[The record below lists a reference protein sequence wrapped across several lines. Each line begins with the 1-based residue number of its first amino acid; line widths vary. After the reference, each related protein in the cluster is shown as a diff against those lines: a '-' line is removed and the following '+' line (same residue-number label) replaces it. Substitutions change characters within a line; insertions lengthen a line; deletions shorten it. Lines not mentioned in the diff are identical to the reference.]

1 MTEPVISVPP
11 RVPCPRSQPISKR
24 PSKRCPGV
32 IPCRAMAR
40 VRLHSLSLAGFKSF
54 PDKVD
59 LTFPGDIS
67 AIIGPNGCGK
77 SNLVDAILWVLGEQ
91 SLTLLRLKQMGEVV
105 FSGATRRAPAGA
117 AEVVLN
123 LQSDDGHWQEA
134 DGRLEIRRRVYR
146 SGPSEYRLNG
156 KTARLKDVM
165 DELLS
170 VGLGIRDYSIIEQG
184 RVGQVLSARPTD
196 RRVLIEEAAGITRY
210 KKRKHE
216 SALKLEHTR
225 QNLLRL
231 DDVIAE
237 VDRSLRQLKRQ
248 AGQAKRHQR
257 LRDELRAAQQTLLT
271 VEAHDA
277 DRARRELARRRAQ
290 IQNEVAAAAAALAS
304 TEADLGQ
311 ARSRLEGTRTEV
323 EAARTEV
330 AELQASRERLEAF
343 LERSGD
349 LIDQLRES
357 LERARRDRLTISSTR
372 SDLEGRIAEATTRRT
387 TLEEALQAVRSA
399 VGEATTA
406 ENEGRVRLG
415 EAESH
420 ANERRQELLRTI
432 SSLTTSRNRLGEL
445 EREQDRVAFVLSQ
458 LEHERVALVRR
469 LDETEGRYRA
479 AANDSR
485 NAASAARELDD
496 RRRELVER
504 RSALQ
509 GEANAARDEAESL
522 GRELWKHRQSLAGI
536 ERELARHAAVLE
548 QLVAVL
554 SEDSLAGQVGDY
566 LDPAPGLAPLLD
578 RVWSDWL
585 ELPVI
590 AAAGIADEQVRT
602 LAELEGRL
610 RLAVAGGPAAPLDA
624 PAPDG
629 TEPLLAQAGVKPEHL
644 PWLSRV
650 LPPAFRCPDRE
661 TARRLAEQHPHA
673 IFVGPDDVVWRGRT
687 VEPPTSGSRHHGA
700 LALRDVRHRLAADIG
715 LTSEREGSASSR
727 HRDTA
732 RALADVE
739 GAVSDL
745 DGRLL
750 RAEQERARAAAVEQA
765 LGEELARLRRELEG
779 TDAETGRSR
788 KLAEELVGR
797 KATFEGEV
805 AALENRTAELEQ
817 AVDGAASALASR
829 RDEAADALRRLDR
842 WQAEARL
849 AEERAAAAIA
859 EQERLAGEGRRL
871 DERVAKLQ
879 GDVDQLGSELAGTE
893 EEVVRS
899 RARLAEEQGLL
910 SSARDRE
917 RRLGELLAEIAT
929 SVEALDH
936 EVRQR
941 RDEHD
946 RARESLHEAE
956 VEQTRLEAQWERL
969 RDTAAA
975 ELETTPEEL
984 LKGEPDAEAVPE
996 ALRATIAGLR
1006 EKIEA
1011 LGPVNL
1017 LALKEVDEL
1026 DQRSTFLGA
1035 QRKDLVEALHK
1046 LETTIREID
1055 AFCSQRFVETL
1066 EQVNGLFHETFNRLF
1081 GGGSATLQLVDED
1094 DPLESGIDITAQPPG
1109 KKTQSVQLLSGGE
1122 KALTALS
1129 LLISLFRIK
1138 PSPFCILDEVDAPLD
1153 DANVE
1158 RLADLISS
1166 MSDHTQFVLITHNRR
1181 TMARADV
1188 LYGIT
1193 MEEPGVSK
1201 AVSVRLEDHGPVPAK
1216 PTAKGRGASSP
1227 AAPLRIELDDPAQ

>member
-1 MTEPVISVPP
+1 
-11 RVPCPRSQPISKR
+11 
-24 PSKRCPGV
+24 
-32 IPCRAMAR
+32 MAR

-59 LTFPGDIS
+59 LTFPSDVS

-91 SLTLLRLKQMGEVV
+91 SPSLLRLKQMGEVV

-117 AEVVLN
+117 AEVVLT
-123 LQSDDGHWQEA
+123 LVSDDGHWKEA
-134 DGRLEIRRRVYR
+134 DGRLEVRRRVYR
-146 SGPSEYRLNG
+146 AGPSEYRLNG

-165 DELLS
+165 DELMS
-170 VGLGIRDYSIIEQG
+170 VGLGLRDYSFIEQG

-196 RRVLIEEAAGITRY
+196 RRILIEEAAGITRY

-231 DDVIAE
+231 DDVISE
-237 VDRSLRQLKRQ
+237 VDRTLRQMKRQ
-248 AGQAKRHQR
+248 AGQARRHQR
-257 LRDELRAAQQTLLT
+257 LRDELRGAQQTLLT
-271 VEAHDA
+271 AEVHDA
-277 DRARRELARRRAQ
+277 DHARRDVARRRAQ
-290 IQNEVAAAAAALAS
+290 IENEVAAAAAALAS
-304 TEADLGQ
+304 TEADLSQ
-311 ARSRLEGTRTEV
+311 ARTRLEANRTEV
-323 EAARTEV
+323 EAARAEV

-357 LERARRDRLTISSTR
+357 LDRARRDRLTVSSTR
-372 SDLEGRIAEATTRRT
+372 SELEGKIAEATARRT
-387 TLEEALQAVRSA
+387 ALDEALGAVRAA
-399 VGEATTA
+399 VDEATTA
-406 ENEGRVRLG
+406 EAEGRIRLAD
-415 EAESH
+415 AESQ
-420 ANERRQELLRTI
+420 ANELRQELLRTI

-445 EREQDRVAFVLSQ
+445 ERERDRVAYVLGQ
-458 LEHERVALVRR
+458 LEHERGTLVARR
-469 LDETEGRYRA
+469 DDTENRYRTA
-479 AANDSR
+479 AEDSR
-485 NAASAARELDD
+485 SAASAAEELDG
-496 RRRELVER
+496 RRRELVEQ
-504 RSALQ
+504 RSRLSD
-509 GEANAARDEAESL
+509 EARTAKDEAEHL

-536 ERELARHAAVLE
+536 ARELARHAAVLE
-548 QLVAVL
+548 QLVTVL
-554 SEDSLAGQVGDY
+554 PKGILTGQVGDF

-578 RVWSDWL
+578 RVWSEWL

-590 AAAGIADEQVRT
+590 AAESLAADQLEALAG
-602 LAELEGRL
+602 LEGRL
-610 RLAVAGGPAAPLDA
+610 RLAVAGGPAAPLTA
-624 PAPDG
+624 PALDG
-629 TEPLLAQAGVKPEHL
+629 VEPLLDKAGVKPEHL
-644 PWLSRV
+644 PWLARV
-650 LPPAFRCPDRE
+650 LPPAFRCPDQS
-661 TARRLAEQHPHA
+661 TARHLAEQHPYA

-687 VEPPTSGSRHHGA
+687 VEPPTAGSRHHGA
-700 LALRDVRHRLAADIG
+700 LALRDERHRLAAEIG
-715 LTSEREGSASSR
+715 VTTDREGAAASL

-732 RALADVE
+732 RALAEVE
-739 GAVSDL
+739 GAVADL

-750 RAEQERARAAAVEQA
+750 RAEQERARAAAVEQSLA
-765 LGEELARLRRELEG
+765 EELSRLRRELEAV
-779 TDAETGRSR
+779 DADTERNR
-788 KLAEELVGR
+788 KLADEQVGR
-797 KATFEGEV
+797 KTKLEQEAAAFESRTADLEQSVDAAV
-805 AALENRTAELEQ
+805 AALAT
-817 AVDGAASALASR
+817 R
-829 RDEAADALRRLDR
+829 RDEATDALRRLDR

-871 DERVAKLQ
+871 DERIAKLQ
-879 GDVDQLGSELAGTE
+879 GDVDQLTSELTATE

-899 RARLAEEQGLL
+899 RTRLAEEQGLL
-910 SSARDRE
+910 SAARERE
-917 RRLGELLAEIAT
+917 RRLGEQVSEVAT
-929 SVEALDH
+929 SVDGLDR

-956 VEQTRLEAQWERL
+956 VEQTRLESQWERL
-969 RDTAAA
+969 RDAAAA
-975 ELETTPEEL
+975 ELDTTPEEL
-984 LKGEPDAEAVPE
+984 LKGVPDAEAAPE
-996 ALRATIAGLR
+996 ALRETIAGLR
-1006 EKIEA
+1006 DKIES

-1026 DQRSTFLGA
+1026 DQRSTFLTA

-1046 LETTIREID
+1046 LENTIREID
-1055 AFCSQRFVETL
+1055 AYCSARFVETL
-1066 EQVNGLFHETFNRLF
+1066 EQVNALFNETFSTLF
-1081 GGGSATLQLVDED
+1081 GGGSATLHLVDED

-1166 MSDHTQFVLITHNRR
+1166 MSEHTQFVLITHNRR
-1181 TMARADV
+1181 TMARAEI

-1201 AVSVRLEDHGPVPAK
+1201 AVSVRLEDHGPVPTGPPAR
-1216 PTAKGRGASSP
+1216 GRGVSSP
-1227 AAPLRIELDDPAQ
+1227 AAPLRIELDDRSQ

>member
-1 MTEPVISVPP
+1 
-11 RVPCPRSQPISKR
+11 
-24 PSKRCPGV
+24 
-32 IPCRAMAR
+32 MAR
-40 VRLHSLSLAGFKSF
+40 VRLRSLSLAGFKSF

-59 LTFPGDIS
+59 LTFPSDIS

-91 SLTLLRLKQMGEVV
+91 SPSLLRLKQMGEVV

-117 AEVVLN
+117 AEVVLT
-123 LQSDDGHWQEA
+123 LHSDDGHWKEA

-165 DELLS
+165 DELMS

-216 SALKLEHTR
+216 SELKLEHTR

-231 DDVIAE
+231 DDVISE

-248 AGQAKRHQR
+248 AGQARRHQR
-257 LRDELRAAQQTLLT
+257 LRDELKAALQTLLT
-271 VEAHDA
+271 AEIHDA
-277 DRARRELARRRAQ
+277 DRSRRDVARRRAQ
-290 IQNEVAAAAAALAS
+290 IENEVAAAAAALAS
-304 TEADLGQ
+304 TEADLTA
-311 ARSRLEGTRTEV
+311 ARARLEATRTEV
-323 EAARTEV
+323 EAARAEV

-357 LERARRDRLTISSTR
+357 LDRARRDRLTVSSTR
-372 SDLEGRIAEATTRRT
+372 SELEGKIAEATARRT
-387 TLEEALQAVRSA
+387 TLDEALAAVRTA
-399 VGEATTA
+399 VDEATGA
-406 ENEGRVRLG
+406 EAEGRSRLAD
-415 EAESH
+415 AESQ
-420 ANERRQELLRTI
+420 ANELRQELLRMI

-445 EREQDRVAFVLSQ
+445 ERERDRVAYVLGQ
-458 LEHERVALVRR
+458 LEHERTALAARR
-469 LDETEGRYRA
+469 DDTESRYRA
-479 AANDSR
+479 AVEDSR
-485 NAASAARELDD
+485 SASSAAQELDG
-496 RRRELVER
+496 RRRELVEQR
-504 RSALQ
+504 GRLAD
-509 GEANAARDEAESL
+509 EARTAKDEAENL
-522 GRELWKHRQSLAGI
+522 GRELWKHRQSLAAI
-536 ERELARHAAVLE
+536 ERELARHAAVLD
-548 QLVAVL
+548 QLVTVL
-554 SEDSLAGQVGDY
+554 PAGNLTGQVGDF

-590 AAAGIADEQVRT
+590 AAASVAADQ
-602 LAELEGRL
+602 LSALSGLEGRL
-610 RLAVAGGPAAPLDA
+610 RLAVAGEAPAGPPDA
-624 PAPDG
+624 PAIAG
-629 TEPLLAQAGVKPEHL
+629 VEPLLAKAGVKPEHL
-644 PWLSRV
+644 PWLARV
-650 LPPAFRCPDRE
+650 LPPAFSCPDQA
-661 TARRLAEQHPHA
+661 TARRLAEQHPQA

-687 VEPPTSGSRHHGA
+687 VEPPTAISRHHGA
-700 LALRDVRHRLAADIG
+700 LALRDERHRLAADIG
-715 LTSEREGSASSR
+715 LTSEREGTAASR
-727 HRDTA
+727 QRDSA

-739 GAVSDL
+739 AAVSDL
-745 DGRLL
+745 DSRLL
-750 RAEQERARAAAVEQA
+750 RAEQERARTAAVEQS
-765 LGEELARLRRELEG
+765 LGEELARLARELEAVDA
-779 TDAETGRSR
+779 DAERNR
-788 KLAEELVGR
+788 KAADDLVGR
-797 KATFEGEV
+797 RAKLEQEV
-805 AALENRTAELEQ
+805 AGFESRSADLEQ
-817 AVDGAASALASR
+817 SVDTAVTALATR
-829 RDEAADALRRLDR
+829 RDEASDALRRLDR

-849 AEERAAAAIA
+849 AEERAAAATA

-871 DERVAKLQ
+871 DERIAKLQ
-879 GDVDQLGSELAGTE
+879 GDVDQLTGELAATE

-899 RARLAEEQGLL
+899 RTRLAEEQGLL
-910 SSARDRE
+910 SAARERE
-917 RRLGELLAEIAT
+917 RRLGEQVTEVAA
-929 SVEALDH
+929 SVDGLDH

-946 RARESLHEAE
+946 QARESAHEAE
-956 VEQTRLEAQWERL
+956 VEQTRLESQWERL
-969 RDTAAA
+969 RDAAVA

-984 LKGEPDAEAVPE
+984 LKLEPAADVTPE
-996 ALRATIAGLR
+996 ALRETIAGLR

-1026 DQRSTFLGA
+1026 EQRSTFLSA
-1035 QRKDLVEALHK
+1035 QRKDLVDALHK
-1046 LETTIREID
+1046 LETTIRDID
-1055 AFCSQRFVETL
+1055 AFCSARFVETL
-1066 EQVNGLFHETFNRLF
+1066 GQVNTLFHETFSKLF

-1129 LLISLFRIK
+1129 LLIALFRIK

-1158 RLADLISS
+1158 RLADLITS

-1181 TMARADV
+1181 TMSRAEI

-1201 AVSVRLEDHGPVPAK
+1201 AVSVRLEDHGPVPAG
-1216 PTAKGRGASSP
+1216 PPARGRGVSSP
-1227 AAPLRIELDDPAQ
+1227 AAPLRIELDDRSQ

>member
-1 MTEPVISVPP
+1 
-11 RVPCPRSQPISKR
+11 
-24 PSKRCPGV
+24 
-32 IPCRAMAR
+32 MAR

-59 LTFPGDIS
+59 LTFPSDIS

-91 SLTLLRLKQMGEVV
+91 SPSLLRLKQMGEVV

-117 AEVVLN
+117 AEVVLT
-123 LQSDDGHWQEA
+123 LASDDGHWTEA
-134 DGRLEIRRRVYR
+134 DGRLEVRRRVYR

-165 DELLS
+165 DELMS
-170 VGLGIRDYSIIEQG
+170 VGLGLRDYSIIEQG

-196 RRVLIEEAAGITRY
+196 RRNLIEEAAGITRY

-231 DDVIAE
+231 DDVISE
-237 VDRSLRQLKRQ
+237 VDRTLRQLKRQ
-248 AGQAKRHQR
+248 AGQARRHQR
-257 LRDELRAAQQTLLT
+257 LRDELRAAQQILLT
-271 VEAHDA
+271 AEVHDA
-277 DRARRELARRRAQ
+277 DHARRDVARRRAQ
-290 IQNEVAAAAAALAS
+290 IENEVAAAAAALAS

-311 ARSRLEGTRTEV
+311 ARARLEANRTEV
-323 EAARTEV
+323 EAARAEV

-357 LERARRDRLTISSTR
+357 LDRARRDRLTVSSTR
-372 SDLEGRIAEATTRRT
+372 SELEGKIVEATARRT
-387 TLEEALQAVRSA
+387 ALDEALGAVRTA
-399 VGEATTA
+399 VDEATTA
-406 ENEGRVRLG
+406 EAEGRTRLAD
-415 EAESH
+415 AESQ
-420 ANERRQELLRTI
+420 ANEVRQELLRTI

-445 EREQDRVAFVLSQ
+445 ERERDRVAYVLGQ
-458 LEHERVALVRR
+458 LEHERGTLVTRR
-469 LDETEGRYRA
+469 DDTENRYRA
-479 AANDSR
+479 AAEDSR
-485 NAASAARELDD
+485 SAASAAEELAG
-496 RRRELVER
+496 RRRELVEQ
-504 RSALQ
+504 RSRLSA
-509 GEANAARDEAESL
+509 EARTAKDEAEHL

-548 QLVAVL
+548 QLVTVL
-554 SEDSLAGQVGDY
+554 PEGILTGQVGDF

-590 AAAGIADEQVRT
+590 AAAGLTADQLEA
-602 LAELEGRL
+602 LAGLEGRL
-610 RLAVAGGPAAPLDA
+610 RLALAGGPAAPPTGPSLD
-624 PAPDG
+624 G
-629 TEPLLAQAGVKPEHL
+629 VEPLLDQAGVKPEHL
-644 PWLSRV
+644 PWLARV
-650 LPPAFRCPDRE
+650 LPPAFRCPDQA
-661 TARRLAEQHPHA
+661 TARHLAEQHPHA
-673 IFVGPDDVVWRGRT
+673 IFAGPDDVVWRGRT
-687 VEPPTSGSRHHGA
+687 VEPPTAGSRHHGA
-700 LALRDVRHRLAADIG
+700 LALRDERHRLAAEIG
-715 LTSEREGSASSR
+715 VTSDREGTAASR

-732 RALADVE
+732 RALAEVE
-739 GAVSDL
+739 GAVADH

-750 RAEQERARAAAVEQA
+750 RAEQERVRAAAVEQSLA
-765 LGEELARLRRELEG
+765 EELARLRRELEAVDAD
-779 TDAETGRSR
+779 TDRNL
-788 KLAEELVGR
+788 KLADELVGR
-797 KATFEGEV
+797 KAKLEQEV
-805 AALENRTAELEQ
+805 AAFELRTADLEQ
-817 AVDGAASALASR
+817 SVDAAVATLATR
-829 RDEAADALRRLDR
+829 RDEATDALRRLDR

-849 AEERAAAAIA
+849 ADERAAAAIA

-871 DERVAKLQ
+871 DERIAKLQ
-879 GDVDQLGSELAGTE
+879 GDVDQLSSELTATE

-899 RARLAEEQGLL
+899 RTRLAEEQGLL
-910 SSARDRE
+910 SAARERE
-917 RRLGELLAEIAT
+917 RRLGEQVTAVAT
-929 SVEALDH
+929 SVDGLDH

-946 RARESLHEAE
+946 RARESAHETE
-956 VEQTRLEAQWERL
+956 VEQTRLESQWERL
-969 RDTAAA
+969 RDAAAA
-975 ELETTPEEL
+975 ELDTTPEEL
-984 LKGEPDAEAVPE
+984 LKGEPDAEATPE
-996 ALRATIAGLR
+996 NLRETIAGLR
-1006 EKIEA
+1006 DKIES

-1026 DQRSTFLGA
+1026 EQRSTFLSA

-1046 LETTIREID
+1046 LENTIREID
-1055 AFCSQRFVETL
+1055 AYCSARFVETL
-1066 EQVNGLFHETFNRLF
+1066 EQVNGVFHETFSKLF
-1081 GGGSATLQLVDED
+1081 GGGSATLHLVDED

-1166 MSDHTQFVLITHNRR
+1166 MSEHTQFVLITHNRR
-1181 TMARADV
+1181 TMARADI

-1201 AVSVRLEDHGPVPAK
+1201 AVSVRLEDHGPVPAQ
-1216 PTAKGRGASSP
+1216 PTTSGRGVSSP
-1227 AAPLRIELDDPAQ
+1227 APALRIRLDDHSQ